1 MKKIILL
8 AAIAFASFSCN
19 TDDSNLDDENFIN
32 SPQVVGFSGKFET
45 VAYFADEGPVSRE
58 FPVDVINMGA
68 GNPFGEDI
76 TITYSVD
83 PTSTA
88 VEGQEYSFLDNSRQ
102 VVIPAGGSF
111 GMLPLTINTGQL
123 NPTMKTQLI
132 INLTAVDKDGFVI
145 ADQQKQ
151 FKVIFV
157 GCQSQLASVTP
168 GDYTVVVTRNDGIVR
183 TYLNEN
189 IGFVSVNYFKTST
202 TGTWAAGTIAPDQ
215 GYNFTDI
222 CGDITV
228 AEQGLAQGY
237 YSNTVKGL
245 TSDGTDG
252 FVTDNNNFQVKYEI
266 SFAAGNR
273 TYTNVYTRSN

>member
-8 AAIAFASFSCN
+8 TAIAFASFSCN

-32 SPQVVGFSGKFET
+32 SPQVIGFSGKFET
-45 VAYFADEGPVSRE
+45 VAYFADEGAVSRE
-58 FPVDVINMGA
+58 FPIDVINLGS
-68 GNPFGEDI
+68 GNPNGEDI
-76 TITYSVD
+76 TVTYSVD
-83 PTSTA
+83 PASTA

-111 GMLPLTINTGQL
+111 GKLPLTINTGQL

-145 ADQQKQ
+145 AEQQKQ

-157 GCQSQLASVTP
+157 GCQSQLAGT
-168 GDYTVVVTRNDGIVR
+168 YTVVVTRNDGIVR
-183 TYLNEN
+183 TYLAETVDL
-189 IGFVSVNYFKTST
+189 VSVNYFKTRT
-202 TGTWAAGTIAPDQ
+202 TGTWAAGALPVADQ

-228 AEQGLAQGY
+228 AEQGLAQGA
-237 YSNTVKGL
+237 YSNVVKGL
-245 TSDGTDG
+245 TTDGTDG